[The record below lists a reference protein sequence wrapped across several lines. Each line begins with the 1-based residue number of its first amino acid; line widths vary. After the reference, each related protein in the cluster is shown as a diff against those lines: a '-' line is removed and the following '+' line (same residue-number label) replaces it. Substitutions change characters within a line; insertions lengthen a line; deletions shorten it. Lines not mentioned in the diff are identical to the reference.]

1 MTHYFDD
8 LLRDANGKSFFTNSL
23 GHTGTDDLWNPPSTA
38 FDLWKFTLKAAPKKN
53 LVSQTYLSLPT
64 R

>member
-8 LLRDANGKSFFTNSL
+8 LLRDAN

-53 LVSQTYLSLPT
+53 LNIESGLAKKVDQKNDT
-64 R
+64 